1 MSDTTKRILMIVGLI
16 LVTAL
21 LGFGLYYLFSRTLPT
36 VTPVGPG
43 DQIQTTTPGPGFTP
57 SGQRIV
63 TTTGPGGEIITTTL
77 PSSGVI
83 PTTGPTYYQSETV
96 TKLTSQSV
104 AYTAINNK
112 NGNMRFYNENDG
124 KFYRIA
130 TDGTTEKLSDKVFYN
145 VSKTTW
151 ANGTNKAVLEFPDQ
165 SKVIYNFE
173 KDKQYTLPKHWE
185 EFSFSPD
192 DDKIA
197 AKSIGYSPENRWLV
211 TVGDDGTGTNLIE
224 PMGENGDKVTVSWSP
239 NRQVVAFSKTGAN
252 DLGAY
257 RKEILLVGQNHE
269 NFKSITVEGTGFE
282 SQWSPTGEKLLYSV
296 YSPNSDYKPELWI
309 TDSSG
314 ENIGSNRQLL
324 KLNTWS
330 NKCAFADNST
340 VYCAVPRSLPQGA
353 GISPAIANGTPDDLY
368 KIDLTTGFKTPI
380 DLGGDYSVKNIY
392 FDKTNNKVIF
402 SDYNQTGIFEA
413 KQ

>member
-1 MSDTTKRILMIVGLI
+1 
-16 LVTAL
+16 
-21 LGFGLYYLFSRTLPT
+21 
-36 VTPVGPG
+36 
-43 DQIQTTTPGPGFTP
+43 
-57 SGQRIV
+57 
-63 TTTGPGGEIITTTL
+63 
-77 PSSGVI
+77 
-83 PTTGPTYYQSETV
+83 
-96 TKLTSQSV
+96 
-104 AYTAINNK
+104 
-112 NGNMRFYNENDG
+112 MRFYNENDG